1 MNKSTVLVTGGTGF
15 VASWLVKELLEQGH
29 DVRTTVRN
37 LQKEEKYQHLKD
49 IENSTP
55 GTLTIFEADLLKE
68 GSFDQAVDGSEYVF
82 HTASPFL
89 INGIKDAEKE
99 LVEPAKKGT
108 QNVLTSVNKAQS
120 VKRVVLTSSVVAIF
134 GDHIDMKGKPHFT
147 EEDWNKTSSTEHQ
160 PYNYSKTLAEQEAWK
175 MMKAQDRWDL
185 VTINPSFV
193 MGPALTKRTDST
205 STSTILS
212 FLTGG
217 FKTGVPDLATGVVD
231 VRDIAKAHMLAAF
244 TPEAKGRYIL
254 SGGEITFIE
263 IARLIERNFPNQY
276 PLPTRV
282 VPKPLIWLIAPTVG
296 LTRPYV
302 SKNVGYPVKFATKK
316 SIAELGMT
324 YRSLETTFVDQV
336 NQLKK
341 DGLIKK

>member
-1 MNKSTVLVTGGTGF
+1 MNQTTVLVTGGTGF

-29 DVRTTVRN
+29 DVRTTVRS
-37 LQKEEKYQHLKD
+37 LQKKEKYQHLKD
-49 IENSTP
+49 IESSTP
-55 GTLTIFEADLLKE
+55 GTLTLFEADLLKE
-68 GSFDQAVDGSEYVF
+68 GSFDKAADGAEYVF

-89 INGIKDAEKE
+89 INGIKDPVKE

-108 QNVLTSVNKAQS
+108 QNVLSSVNKAES

-134 GDHIDMKGKPHFT
+134 GDHLDMKGKPHFT
-147 EEDWNKTSSTEHQ
+147 EEDWNTTSSTEHQ
-160 PYNYSKTLAEQEAWK
+160 PYNYSKTVAEKEAWK
-175 MMKAQDRWDL
+175 MVKSQDRWDL

-254 SGGEITFIE
+254 SGGEITFKE
-263 IARLIERNFPNQY
+263 IAKLIERNFPNEY

-282 VPKPLIWLIAPTVG
+282 VPKPLIWLIAPAVG

-302 SKNVGYPVKFATKK
+302 SKNVGLPVKFNTEK
-316 SIAELGMT
+316 SIKELGMT
-324 YRSLETTFVDQV
+324 YRSLETTFTDQV
-336 NQLKK
+336 NQMKR
-341 DGLIKK
+341 DGLIRK

>member
-37 LQKEEKYQHLKD
+37 LQKEEKYRHLKE
-49 IENSTP
+49 IESSTP
-55 GTLTIFEADLLKE
+55 GTLTVYEADLLKE
-68 GSFDQAVDGSEYVF
+68 GSFDRAVEGSEFVF

-89 INGIKDAEKE
+89 INGIKDPEKE

-108 QNVLTSVNKAQS
+108 ENVLTSVNKAQS
-120 VKRVVLTSSVVAIF
+120 VRRVVLTSSVVAIF

-147 EEDWNKTSSTEHQ
+147 EADWNTTSSTHHQ
-160 PYNYSKTLAEQEAWK
+160 PYNYSKTLAEKEAWK
-175 MMKAQDRWDL
+175 MVKAQDRWDL

-231 VRDIAKAHMLAAF
+231 VRDIAKAHVLAAF
-244 TPEAKGRYIL
+244 TPEAEGRYII
-254 SGGEITFIE
+254 SGGQTTFIE
-263 IARLIERNFPNQY
+263 IAKMIERNFPGHY
-276 PLPTRV
+276 HLPARV

-302 SKNVGYPVKFATKK
+302 SKNVGYPVAFDTNK
-316 SIAELGMT
+316 SIRELGMT

-336 NQLKK
+336 NQMKK
-341 DGLIKK
+341 DGLLKK